1 MKRVLCSTFANGHSF
16 IDYEHLGLVADE
28 AIKKFQETGEFMYQS
43 ISDQLEEIL
52 ESDIDEADD
61 GVEYAPSDFSG
72 LVKRFIDFCL
82 DPESDVAG
90 HFHDDAEDEYK
101 IGDGLIRVY
110 SITGPFGELVGNDKT
125 FEDGREKEA
134 IEYWLKESVE
144 YPTCTTITGLRYQGQ
159 AIHEYVTNN
168 QEEFI
173 DMYSK
178 YKNPYTLDYLLQS
191 CAKPCRQSDKYPDQV
206 HPFCFG

>member
-28 AIKKFQETGEFMYQS
+28 AIKKFQETGESMYQS

-101 IGDGLIRVY
+101 IDDGLIRVY
-110 SITGPFGELVGNDKT
+110 SIKRRSIF
-125 FEDGREKEA
+125 
-134 IEYWLKESVE
+134 I
-144 YPTCTTITGLRYQGQ
+144 ITL
-159 AIHEYVTNN
+159 N
-168 QEEFI
+168 
-173 DMYSK
+173 S
-178 YKNPYTLDYLLQS
+178 
-191 CAKPCRQSDKYPDQV
+191 
-206 HPFCFG
+206 